1 MKRQLNLNLITQS
14 PFSLRN
20 VNAVNMTMVLLAIIL
35 LVFLRLEFVKQHAA
49 LTTTLQQLRTEAN
62 QQKIIIKKTPAI
74 TFSNE
79 ELRFYQTIQQATQLP
94 WDDLLDALENAQQN
108 DVYLM
113 QVLPDASAQHVT
125 VEGKATDLKAV
136 LLYIDALAQS
146 KVLKDVF
153 LQQHEVNKELSNT
166 PIDFT
171 IIAKWH
177 HE

>member
-35 LVFLRLEFVKQHAA
+35 LTFLRIDFVKQHAA
-49 LTTTLQQLRTEAN
+49 LTATLQQVSTQAN
-62 QQKIIIKKTPAI
+62 QQKIIVKKTPAI
-74 TFSNE
+74 TFSTE

-94 WDDLLDALENAQQN
+94 WDDLLDALENAQRD

-113 QVLPDASAQHVT
+113 QVLPDASAQRVT
-125 VEGKATDLKAV
+125 VEAKATDLKVV

-146 KVLKDVF
+146 KVLKDIF
-153 LQQHEVNKELSNT
+153 LQQHEVNKELGST
-166 PIDFT
+166 PVDFT

>member
-1 MKRQLNLNLITQS
+1 MKRQLNLNLISQS

-20 VNAVNMTMVLLAIIL
+20 VNALNMTLVLLAIIL
-35 LVFLRLEFVKQHAA
+35 LVFLRVNFVKQHAA
-49 LTTTLQQLRTEAN
+49 LVTKLQELTKQAS
-62 QQKIIIKKTPAI
+62 QQKINVKKTPVI

-79 ELRFYQTIQQATQLP
+79 ALRLYQTIWQATQLP
-94 WDDLLDALENAQQN
+94 WDDLLDALEAAQQN

-113 QVLPDASAQHVT
+113 QISPDEPAQRVT
-125 VEGKATDLKAV
+125 LQGKATDLKAV

-146 KVLKDVF
+146 KGLTDVF
-153 LQQHEVNKELSNT
+153 LQQHEVNKELSAT
-166 PIDFT
+166 PVDFT